1 MKTKILE
8 AIKQYD
14 VIILHRHVR
23 PDPDAYGS
31 QMGLAEIIRASF
43 PGKEVYSVGQPEES
57 LRFLGEVDMIADEKY
72 QDALVI
78 VCDTANEERVS
89 DRRYTSGKQLIKI
102 DHHPNDDPYGD
113 LLWVDTAASSCS
125 EMIVDFYETFA
136 AELTLNTTAARL
148 LYAGIVGDTG
158 RFLYPS
164 TTEKTLRL
172 AAKLVSFP
180 FDRSAIYERLYELPR
195 PIIQLSGYVLEHFE
209 MDEYGAATV
218 YLDDALLQKYAV
230 DPRRASALVS
240 ILENVEGI
248 RAWIL
253 FIQEGEFIRAR
264 LRSKGPVIN
273 ELAKEYHG
281 GGHPLASGATIH
293 SPSEVEAMTRK
304 LSLLCQNYSK

>member
-8 AIKQYD
+8 AIKANKT
-14 VIILHRHVR
+14 IILHRHVR

-43 PGKEVYSVGQPEES
+43 PEKEVYSVGSKEES
-57 LRFLGEVDMIADEKY
+57 LSFLGEVDRIDDSKY
-72 QDALVI
+72 EGALVI

-89 DRRYTSGKQLIKI
+89 DQRYKNGSQLIKI
-102 DHHPNDDPYGD
+102 DHHPNDNPYGD
-113 LLWVDTAASSCS
+113 LLWVDTNASSCS
-125 EMIVDFYETFA
+125 EMIADFYESFC
-136 AELTLNTTAARL
+136 EQLTLNTTAARL

-172 AAKLVSFP
+172 AAKLVSYS
-180 FDRSAIYERLYELPR
+180 FDRSEIYQKLYELPKQ
-195 PIIQLSGYVLEHFE
+195 IIHLSGYVLEHFQ
-209 MDEYGAATV
+209 MDESGAATV
-218 YLDDALLQKYAV
+218 FLNDELLKKYQV

-248 RAWIL
+248 RSWIM

-264 LRSKGPVIN
+264 LRSKGPAIN

-281 GGHPLASGATIH
+281 GGHPLASGATLHDIKEMNEM
-293 SPSEVEAMTRK
+293 SEK
-304 LSLLCQNYSK
+304 LAILCKNYQV

>member
-57 LRFLGEVDMIADEKY
+57 LRFLGEVDTIADEKY

-102 DHHPNDDPYGD
+102 DHHPNDDSYGD

-293 SPSEVEAMTRK
+293 SPSEVETMTRK

>member
-57 LRFLGEVDMIADEKY
+57 LRFLGEVDTIADEKY

-102 DHHPNDDPYGD
+102 DHHPNDDSYGD